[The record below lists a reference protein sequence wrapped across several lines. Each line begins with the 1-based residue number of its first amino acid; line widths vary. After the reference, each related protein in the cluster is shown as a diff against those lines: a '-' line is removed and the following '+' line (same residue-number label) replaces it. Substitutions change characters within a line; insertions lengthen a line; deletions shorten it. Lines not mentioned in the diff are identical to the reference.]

1 MNTPMRKIYNKLP
14 QIVGICILTATAGCK
29 DNATLSVSEDA
40 TSRVSEDAPPRTL
53 RGSFD
58 VYYNV
63 QTSATGSEGTG
74 TTPQKVQAIH
84 FYEEYIAIEY
94 PDSGGRVF
102 PLDKIR
108 RFSWR

>member
-1 MNTPMRKIYNKLP
+1 MRKIYNKLP

-29 DNATLSVSEDA
+29 DNAT
-40 TSRVSEDAPPRTL
+40 SRVSEDEPPRTL

-58 VYYNV
+58 VYYSV
-63 QTSATGSEGTG
+63 QTSATEGEGTG
-74 TTPQKVQAIH
+74 TTPKKVQAIH
-84 FYEEYIAIEY
+84 FYEEYIVIEY

-108 RFSWR
+108 HFSWR